1 MKTKRQAPG
10 QSMVE
15 FGLILPIILLI
26 IIIFIDLGRIVY
38 YYSALNNAVREGARY
53 GIVTSF
59 ASSTAR
65 QTEIRNKVAHYAV
78 ALPLDVSK
86 VSIYCDRVEGNTPNP
101 CTDYVTV
108 KAVIELPPII
118 PYFAQLIGAG
128 STYKIRS
135 ISTMQMTPY
144 GRYVP

>member
-65 QTEIRNKVAHYAV
+65 QTAVRDKVAHYAV
-78 ALPLDVSK
+78 ALPLNVSDIT
-86 VSIYCDRVEGNTPNP
+86 IYCDRDIAKTTTNP
-101 CTDYVTV
+101 CASYVTV
-108 KAVIELPPII
+108 SADIQLQPII

-128 STYKIRS
+128 STYRIRAR
-135 ISTMQMTPY
+135 STMQMTPY
-144 GRYVP
+144 GAQ

>member
-1 MKTKRQAPG
+1 MKTKRQITG
-10 QSMVE
+10 QSLVE

-65 QTEIRNKVAHYAV
+65 QTAVRNTVAHYAV
-78 ALPLDVSK
+78 ALPLNVNDI
-86 VSIYCDRVEGNTPNP
+86 SIYCDPDAKDTTNP
-101 CTDYVTV
+101 CPITSYFTV
-108 KAVIELPPII
+108 SADIELQPII
-118 PYFAQLIGAG
+118 PYFAQLIGVG
-128 STYKIRS
+128 STYRIRAR
-135 ISTMQMTPY
+135 STMQMTPF
-144 GRYVP
+144 GAQ